1 MQKDNV
7 KAYIAWITIC
17 IVWGTT
23 YLAIRI
29 GVDTL
34 PPMLFA
40 GLRWILA
47 GIIFLSYLKFK
58 KINLPP
64 KKEIIHLAIPGILMI
79 GFANG
84 FVVVAEQWVPS
95 GLAALLITTLPFW
108 VVGMESAL
116 PLGIKINLKI
126 LLGMVLGLAGVLV
139 ILGNE
144 LQNLFNSNYLI
155 GVFLLLGTVVTW
167 AMGTLYSKHKK
178 LNVHPLMGS
187 AVQMLIAGSLQT
199 LVGIILGELPDF
211 VLTQSGL
218 LSILY
223 LTIFGSILGYGSYIY
238 ALAHL
243 PVSLVSTY
251 AYVNPIIALFL
262 GWLILDEQINPLII
276 LAAFIILIGVV
287 MVQKGST
294 QEKLRQLKNN
304 IPLADRSN

>member
-1 MQKDNV
+1 MQKDNL

-29 GVDTL
+29 GVDNL

-58 KINLPP
+58 KIILPP

-116 PLGIKINLKI
+116 PLGIKINAKI
-126 LLGMVLGLAGVLV
+126 VLGMVLGLAGVLV

-144 LQNLFNSNYLI
+144 LQNLFDSNYLF
-155 GVFLLLGTVVTW
+155 GVLLLIGAVVTW

-178 LNVHPLMGS
+178 LSVHPQMGS
-187 AVQMLIAGSLQT
+187 AIQMLIAGLLQT

-223 LTIFGSILGYGSYIY
+223 LAIFGSILGYGSYIY

-262 GWLILDEQINPLII
+262 GWLILDEQISPLII
-276 LAAFIILIGVV
+276 LAAVIILIGVV
-287 MVQKGST
+287 IVQKGSA